1 MFEVIYPSAVT
12 DTTKLLGIQ
21 LQELQSTRKK
31 SVIKFKSYGIETTVE
46 ADIKIDLS
54 STEWQFLTVSK
65 N

>member
-12 DTTKLLGIQ
+12 DTTKLLGIK

-31 SVIKFKSYGIETTVE
+31 LVIKFKSYDNESTVE
-46 ADIKIDLS
+46 AYFKIDLP
-54 STEWQFLTVSK
+54 STEWQFLTVRK